1 MQISLGQQSQDFSM
15 DAVMKRLVIATL
27 IATLVGGIFTTPA
40 SAAYTVKPKVGQCF
54 LYSVADVDA
63 PYARKNPVSCSSTH
77 NAETYLVTK
86 WPLKIKPSEMSD
98 EEALSLAD
106 SLCRAWGDDGLI
118 ANPFFTFWAWYTP
131 DPAAWAK
138 GERWLRCDA
147 MAKNKAEKYISWRGQ
162 RLYSGMNV

>member
-1 MQISLGQQSQDFSM
+1 MQISFGQQSQGSSLDEI
-15 DAVMKRLVIATL
+15 MKRLVIAVL
-27 IATLVGGIFTTPA
+27 ISTMFGGIFTPPA
-40 SAAYTVKPKVGQCF
+40 NAAYTVKPKVGQCF
-54 LYSVADVDA
+54 LYSVADVSA
-63 PYARKNPVSCSSTH
+63 PYARKNPISCSSTH

-86 WPLKIKPSEMSD
+86 WPLKMKPEEMSD

-118 ANPFFTFWAWYTP
+118 ANPFFTYWAWYTP

-147 MAKNKAEKYISWRGQ
+147 MAKNKAEKYISWKGQ
-162 RLYSGMNV
+162 RLYTGVNV